1 MQYRARS
8 SRLVRIGKGESV
20 ATLESLRQ
28 QRNEV
33 LDIARRH
40 GATNVRLFGSVAR
53 GDALAE
59 SDVDFLIDLEDG
71 RSLLDLCA
79 MENELEDLLGC
90 SVDVA
95 LARALR
101 PRVAREATRDAFPL

>member
-1 MQYRARS
+1 M
-8 SRLVRIGKGESV
+8 
-20 ATLESLRQ
+20 ATLEALRH
-28 QRNEV
+28 RRAEV
-33 LDIARRH
+33 LDIAHRH

-59 SDVDFLIDLEDG
+59 SDVDFLIDLEEG

-90 SVDVA
+90 AVDVA

-101 PRVAREATRDAFPL
+101 PRVAREAARDALPL